1 MGIQL
6 NYSPA
11 DCTHLGAVTD
21 AGPGNEVKK
30 RIVAFYKADL
40 ESSRERLEQ
49 WKNGKVSAAERR
61 WLFTHWLAKAWK
73 DYTTNCQ
80 DQITSAFKRC
90 VQFNDVHG
98 RENHLVKIQG
108 VPDYKPPKKTDP
120 WLVYPLKAGKKKRKK
135 QQPNRNAK
143 KQKKS

>member
-1 MGIQL
+1 MG
-6 NYSPA
+6 A
-11 DCTHLGAVTD
+11 GTD

-30 RIVAFYKADL
+30 RIVTFYKADL

-90 VQFNDVHG
+90 VQFNNVHG
-98 RENHLVKIQG
+98 RENHLVKIQC
-108 VPDYKPPKKTDP
+108 VPDYEHPKKNDP
-120 WLVYPLKAGKKKRKK
+120 WMVDPLKNWQKEAEKDTTKTKGKKAEEIL
-135 QQPNRNAK
+135 NIF
-143 KQKKS
+143 